1 MIARAALLV
10 GGVLLLAPAA
20 SSGQTRFEI
29 AAGAH
34 YGMNQ
39 RPMTP
44 GWVVSGG
51 FQIDQQDFV
60 VEAAW
65 AQQVRTR
72 ELRFSLGPFDEDVGS
87 ETSRNRYLMLAAGV
101 RSGQAQSQRF
111 SPFYQVLLG
120 GMTTRFRTDYEWPAL
135 IDTEAENA
143 NCGGFVGDRLLNPCF
158 NLRYPEYEEQR
169 THWFLMQPGVGLDVL
184 VQQRLKVRL
193 TTDLLVIANR
203 DRGMHVVPRLSV
215 RVAVGF

>member
-20 SSGQTRFEI
+20 SSGQARFEI

-39 RPMTP
+39 QPMTP
-44 GWVVSGG
+44 GWVVSGVIE
-51 FQIDQQDFV
+51 IDQQDFV

-65 AQQVRTR
+65 ARQVRTR
-72 ELRFSLGPFDEDVGS
+72 ELGFRFDPFDDDVGS
-87 ETSRNRYLMLAAGV
+87 ETSRSRYLMLAAGV
-101 RSGQAQSQRF
+101 RSGQAQGRRF

-120 GMTTRFRTDYEWPAL
+120 GMTTRFRTDYEWPAS

-143 NCGGFVGDRLLNPCF
+143 NCGGFVGDRLLHPCF
-158 NLRYPEYEEQR
+158 NLPYPEYEEER
-169 THWFLMQPGVGLDVL
+169 RHWFLMQPGVGLDVL
-184 VQQRLKVRL
+184 VQQRLKVRV

-203 DRGMHVVPRLSV
+203 DRGMHVVPRLSM
-215 RVAVGF
+215 RVAGGF